1 MLPLMTF
8 DQLVGY
14 LADGCEIQLYVWP
27 HLANS
32 YHILDFRSHQ
42 NSRGHGTNKSDPKT
56 NSYHNM
62 YSRSLGLS

>member
-1 MLPLMTF
+1 MTF

-42 NSRGHGTNKSDPKT
+42 NSRDHGNNKT
-56 NSYHNM
+56 
-62 YSRSLGLS
+62 RSERT